1 MARMVR
7 WKSTCISC
15 RDSGRDRFPA
25 LAGSDPPKFVKPILS
40 SRQGNRIWSLRL
52 LKAGSTSWG
61 RGAINSDRGGGN
73 AEEPESV
80 RSFARRKGSSAVN
93 HLPDFSYAIALCLL
107 LSPGIEITLM
117 QSGHR
122 LSLPPCRS
130 APILIPYVYVNVMPL
145 PSARCPIML
154 SMTEPPDEAGDERT
168 FAISELADT
177 FQVTPRTIRFYEDQ
191 GLLLPRRDG
200 LNRVYSHR
208 DRARLTLICRGKRLG
223 FSLAEIKDFLD
234 LYDVDDRQIE
244 QMRFA
249 LAHGRE
255 RIASLEVQLKDV
267 QQTLGELRALERQ
280 IIDHLAAAGA
290 APDSHTPVKQ
300 PKK

>member
-1 MARMVR
+1 
-7 WKSTCISC
+7 
-15 RDSGRDRFPA
+15 
-25 LAGSDPPKFVKPILS
+25 
-40 SRQGNRIWSLRL
+40 
-52 LKAGSTSWG
+52 
-61 RGAINSDRGGGN
+61 
-73 AEEPESV
+73 
-80 RSFARRKGSSAVN
+80 
-93 HLPDFSYAIALCLL
+93 
-107 LSPGIEITLM
+107 
-117 QSGHR
+117 
-122 LSLPPCRS
+122 
-130 APILIPYVYVNVMPL
+130 
-145 PSARCPIML
+145 ML

-168 FAISELADT
+168 FTISELADT

-191 GLLLPRRDG
+191 GLLSPRRDG

-255 RIASLEVQLKDV
+255 RIASLEVQLRDV
-267 QQTLGELRALERQ
+267 QQTLSELRALERQ
-280 IIDHLAAAGA
+280 IIDHLEAAGA

-300 PKK
+300 SKK